1 MPGATATIRADLKT
15 AFVKAGGKP
24 PFIIKDPFPSV
35 QISPTMLIQ
44 RYWNKLKGSPGKA
57 VSDVEAISGGHRIR
71 YEHGAIYM
79 GGSAKHP
86 AWVYGAIGEY
96 YDKLGGPSSWLG
108 FPLTDEQALPDDGG
122 RVSTFEHGAIYWWAD
137 TGAIDINNIVVHYTG
152 LLCFGE
158 TDWDQTSDS
167 DEPYV
172 VIGVLSPIGSRSLRT
187 QIYEDVDAGESRPD
201 LVEVYR
207 GPPIGLAISSM
218 VMEHDLEDP
227 EQYTAAMTAAVS
239 AGAATLGGLVATVPG
254 VGALL
259 AAAAA
264 ALLPTAVSVVVDA
277 LKNEFDFDDDV
288 IGFDTPILASKALV
302 TMAAHKKTEFTKG
315 VGYKFQTALISGEG
329 ASYKACFGVVKA

>member
-1 MPGATATIRADLKT
+1 
-15 AFVKAGGKP
+15 
-24 PFIIKDPFPSV
+24 
-35 QISPTMLIQ
+35 
-44 RYWNKLKGSPGKA
+44 
-57 VSDVEAISGGHRIR
+57 
-71 YEHGAIYM
+71 
-79 GGSAKHP
+79 
-86 AWVYGAIGEY
+86 
-96 YDKLGGPSSWLG
+96 
-108 FPLTDEQALPDDGG
+108 
-122 RVSTFEHGAIYWWAD
+122 
-137 TGAIDINNIVVHYTG
+137 
-152 LLCFGE
+152 
-158 TDWDQTSDS
+158 
-167 DEPYV
+167 
-172 VIGVLSPIGSRSLRT
+172 
-187 QIYEDVDAGESRPD
+187 
-201 LVEVYR
+201 
-207 GPPIGLAISSM
+207 M